1 MANGEQGTDGSG
13 RRSRGW
19 AMSPAAL
26 AIVLAVA
33 FGGLAVVL
41 NHCYARLAF
50 VELALNEGLP
60 PGHQPADSLMR
71 NDTSTASEPRS
82 ALPDGIHVFL
92 SRNCHACQ
100 RLIDELDQCDL
111 TLDATLYLRYIDR
124 PRPIA
129 SSAADR
135 HGASLHHHEAEVAAR
150 LGADPLPYTIVIGA
164 HDLVSQAV
172 TPTVPQVLT
181 AARDAGFFVEMG

>member
-1 MANGEQGTDGSG
+1 
-13 RRSRGW
+13 
-19 AMSPAAL
+19 MSPAAL
-26 AIVLAVA
+26 TIVLAVA
-33 FGGLAVVL
+33 FGGLAIVL
-41 NHCYARLAF
+41 NHCYARLAL

-60 PGHQPADSLMR
+60 PGHQPTDNLAM
-71 NDTSTASEPRS
+71 NDTSTAIEPRY

-111 TLDATLYLRYIDR
+111 TLGAELHLRYVDR

-135 HGASLHHHEAEVAAR
+135 HGASLHDNEADIAAR
-150 LGADPLPYTIVIGA
+150 LGADPLPYTIAIGA

-181 AARDAGFFVEMG
+181 AARDAGLFVEMG